1 LQLRNGHNGER
12 CCPGAGHRNGHARR
26 SYENAGAAGIPIS
39 LRRQVTLAEHERL
52 TDAATALR
60 MNQPTLSRLLARV
73 ELELGTRLFERDARG
88 VHTNPYGEVVLA
100 AARDIAHRYD
110 QLRDDLANLLD
121 PESGTVRLAFLDSMA
136 TSLVPRILHDFR
148 RAAPTVRIAL
158 RQEPGREILLQP
170 LRCPIAGLPAL
181 PPERISSVH
190 SRRHGLQRKPGPP
203 VHDDSSNDASVRRDP
218 ISSDWPT

>member
-110 QLRDDLANLLD
+110 QLRDDLVNLLD
-121 PESGTVRLAFLDSMA
+121 PESGSPCARS
-136 TSLVPRILHDFR
+136 
-148 RAAPTVRIAL
+148 RAARYFSSLFGVLLRVYRLCPRADLVGAL
-158 RQEPGREILLQP
+158 AAPRTAAQARTASARRLV
-170 LRCPIAGLPAL
+170 
-181 PPERISSVH
+181 ER
-190 SRRHGLQRKPGPP
+190 RFCAPRPDQL
-203 VHDDSSNDASVRRDP
+203 
-218 ISSDWPT
+218 